1 MAIQSVV
8 LKTIYVGTFIHS
20 VSLAELQVLKR
31 SAVAV
36 DESGKIL
43 LVEHPVEAS
52 MLEMWAKEAG
62 TTIVEAGP
70 GQFFFPGLID
80 THIHASQYP
89 NSGIFGKST
98 LLDWLNTYTFPLE
111 ASLAKPSKA
120 KRVYSRCVAR
130 TLSHGTTTAAY
141 YATRDVTSTNIL
153 ATTCHTAGQRAFVG
167 RCCMD
172 CMAPDYYRDTDAA
185 TSLADTIKCA
195 EFCAKLDPKGELVQS
210 IITPRFA
217 PSCSRELM
225 RDLGDFM
232 AQSGLLCQT
241 HISENKGEI
250 ELVASLFPE
259 CKNYATVYDR
269 AGLLSEKTVLA
280 HAVHLTDDEIAL
292 VKMRGSK
299 ISHCPVSNAALTSGA
314 AKVRRLLDEG
324 IVVGLGTDVS
334 GGYSPSVLEA
344 ARQATMTSRF
354 VSLTEGEEAKLSVE
368 EALYLAT
375 RGGAEVLGLQK
386 TVGAFEV
393 GMEWDA
399 LLVGCT
405 FVPDEEECDEDE
417 DLLQAKQAVGGGM
430 TPVDLFGWEN
440 WEEMVAKW
448 LYSGDDR
455 NVLKVWV
462 KGRKVHEKPA

>member
-1 MAIQSVV
+1 
-8 LKTIYVGTFIHS
+8 
-20 VSLAELQVLKR
+20 
-31 SAVAV
+31 
-36 DESGKIL
+36 
-43 LVEHPVEAS
+43 
-52 MLEMWAKEAG
+52 
-62 TTIVEAGP
+62 
-70 GQFFFPGLID
+70 
-80 THIHASQYP
+80 
-89 NSGIFGKST
+89 
-98 LLDWLNTYTFPLE
+98 
-111 ASLAKPSKA
+111 
-120 KRVYSRCVAR
+120 
-130 TLSHGTTTAAY
+130 
-141 YATRDVTSTNIL
+141 
-153 ATTCHTAGQRAFVG
+153 
-167 RCCMD
+167 MD

-225 RDLGDFM
+225 RGLADFM

-241 HISENKGEI
+241 HISENKDEI
-250 ELVASLFPE
+250 ELVADLFPE
-259 CKNYATVYDR
+259 CKDYATVYDR

-280 HAVHLTDDEIAL
+280 HAVYLTDDEIAL

-344 ARQATMTSRF
+344 ARQATLTSRF
-354 VSLTEGEEAKLSVE
+354 VSLTEGEEAKLSME

-399 LLVGCT
+399 LLVGFT
-405 FVPDEEECDEDE
+405 FVPDEEECDEAE
-417 DLLQAKQAVGGGM
+417 DLLQAKQSVGGGM
-430 TPVDLFGWEN
+430 APVDLFGWEN

-462 KGRKVHEKPA
+462 KGRKVHEKPT